1 MWKVMA
7 AILWASALAALTSCA
22 DYDAPRRTAS
32 VRQSAPKPAM
42 SETEKARAAQAKQ
55 CAQRHVD
62 RANGTLYETT
72 EEKRD
77 RDEICG
83 AYYRGS

>member
-1 MWKVMA
+1 MRA
-7 AILWASALAALTSCA
+7 TIIGGLCALAAVAGCA

-32 VRQSAPKPAM
+32 IRQSAPKPAM
-42 SETEKARAAQAKQ
+42 SEAEKARASIAKQ

-62 RANGTLYETT
+62 RANGVLDET
-72 EEKRD
+72 EEQKRD
-77 RDEICG
+77 KDTICS

>member
-1 MWKVMA
+1 MRA
-7 AILWASALAALTSCA
+7 TLAAVVCAVALVGGCA
-22 DYDAPRRTAS
+22 DYDTPRRTAS

-42 SETEKARAAQAKQ
+42 SETERARAAQAKQ

-83 AYYRGS
+83 AFYRGS